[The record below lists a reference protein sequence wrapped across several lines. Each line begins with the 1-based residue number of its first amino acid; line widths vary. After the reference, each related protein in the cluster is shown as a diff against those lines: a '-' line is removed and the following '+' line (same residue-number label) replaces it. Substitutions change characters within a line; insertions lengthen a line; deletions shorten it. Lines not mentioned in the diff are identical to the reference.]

1 MFSVKRSISM
11 TIGAIGAA
19 SLLSGCQGIVQKPVV
34 HVTGITYANITKTAQ
49 TVGVRLDVKNPNIFS
64 IPIQSG
70 SAQVAI
76 DGRPFAH
83 GVIPHAVTL
92 PAGGGIYITVPIQT
106 NATVLEK
113 DLPLILLDGGIRYQ
127 VTGHV
132 SVPDHDRNYPFT
144 YQGTLTWGQA
154 KQIIAHEMRRPT

>member
-11 TIGAIGAA
+11 TVGAIGAA
-19 SLLSGCQGIVQKPVV
+19 SSLSGCQGIVQKPVV

-49 TVGVRLDVKNPNIFS
+49 TVGVRLDVENPNIFP

-70 SAQVAI
+70 SAQATI
-76 DGRPFAH
+76 DGRPFAQ

-92 PAGGGIYITVPIQT
+92 PAGGNIRITVPVQT
-106 NATVLEK
+106 NTTVLEE

-132 SVPDHDRNYPFT
+132 SVPDYDGSYPFT
-144 YQGTLTWGQA
+144 YQGTLTWDQA
-154 KQIIAHEMRRPT
+154 KQILAHEMRRPA